1 MSKSEQPRLAVRKMY
16 KLFING
22 AFVRSESGRSDPIS
36 DGKDSVANIARGSR
50 KDVRDA
56 VVAARAAQAK
66 WWKTA
71 PGTRGLILY
80 RLAEMMEARR
90 AELNDLT
97 GDENEVTA
105 AIDRVVW
112 YAGWCDK
119 YVALLSTR
127 NPVAGPHFN
136 FSTAEPTG
144 IVGMLAPDEPSLLG
158 LVSVLMPALVAGNSV
173 VLVASETD
181 PRTAIVFAECL
192 ATSDIPAGVVNVI
205 TGTRTELAPV
215 LAKHMDVNAL
225 AFVDGPHTADLQT
238 AAAENVKRTRVLP
251 ARSPRDWFSPAVQS
265 LDDIAAYS
273 EIKTIWHPAGI

>member
-1 MSKSEQPRLAVRKMY
+1 MY

-22 AFVRSESGRSDPIS
+22 AFVRSESGRSDPLWDGS
-36 DGKDSVANIARGSR
+36 DFGANIARGSR

-56 VVAARAAQAK
+56 VVAARAAQPK

-90 AELNDLT
+90 TELAEHA
-97 GDENEVTA
+97 GSDEEVTA

-119 YVALLSTR
+119 YAALLSTR
-127 NPVAGPHFN
+127 NPVGGPHFN
-136 FSTAEPTG
+136 FSTPEPMG
-144 IVGMLAPDEPSLLG
+144 VIGVCAPDEPALLG

-173 VLVASETD
+173 VLIASEKD
-181 PRTAIVFAECL
+181 PRTAIVFAEAL
-192 ATSDIPAGVVNVI
+192 ATSDLPAGVANII
-205 TGTRTELAPV
+205 TGFRSELAPV

-225 AFVDGPHTADLQT
+225 AYARGAGSADWQIQ
-238 AAAENVKRTRVLP
+238 AAENVKRLHVF
-251 ARSPRDWFSPAVQS
+251 AQRSRDEWFDAHAQS
-265 LDDIAAYS
+265 LDAIAACS
-273 EIKTIWHPAGI
+273 EIKTIWHPAAI